1 MVGHQSTVYIWDAKK
16 ATLQWERSFSYS
28 FGSDYNRDLFV
39 TTCSRDAS
47 FFISI
52 SDCHCIYSFGRT
64 GDQTEQDEGSFG
76 NQRCIQSLG
85 KSINRCKRKLKKKR
99 KKIIEMKATYN
110 MNMKREQ
117 FGNGNTAHLELMQT
131 LSRPGMIHAVP
142 TGCTICIS
150 IYVSIQFCNQAI

>member
-16 ATLQWERSFSYS
+16 ATLQWERPFSYS
-28 FGSDYNRDLFV
+28 FGSVYNRDLFV

-76 NQRCIQSLG
+76 NQLCIQRLG
-85 KSINRCKRKLKKKR
+85 KSINRCKRKFKKKR
-99 KKIIEMKATYN
+99 KKENNLNEVNTQYEYEKRTVWKWKYSTLGINVDSFQAWHDSCSANRLYN
-110 MNMKREQ
+110 LHQ
-117 FGNGNTAHLELMQT
+117 YLCFNTIL
-131 LSRPGMIHAVP
+131 
-142 TGCTICIS
+142 
-150 IYVSIQFCNQAI
+150 